1 MEARAEASPFSGL
14 PKWNCKLYRRR
25 QGILLYAILNTG
37 QAKFKREHIEMG
49 KETEISCNII
59 WLVCK
64 NIILA
69 HKPYIFCDS
78 KGGNTYRACVI
89 RDAVEQKTFS
99 NVHGIQ
105 IHNSFISC
113 LLLLL

>member
-1 MEARAEASPFSGL
+1 
-14 PKWNCKLYRRR
+14 
-25 QGILLYAILNTG
+25 
-37 QAKFKREHIEMG
+37 MG